1 MGYTKDAL
9 AGFSSQTIL
18 KVVTYVIVALKMAVL
33 ARVLSPEIFGLF
45 SLVTI
50 ALGLTEATTQTGVNL
65 TLVRSKHSVDYFLD
79 SAWVIA
85 IIRGMIIGSLMI
97 VLGFVLSSFYQR
109 PELLPLISITA
120 LVPVI
125 KGFINPY
132 IVSMQKNLKFF
143 ADALYRFSFVFA
155 EASFAI
161 VVGYLTRSIFALV
174 GALIFAAIVEVLVSF
189 VFFKKRPQFVYR
201 KSRGSEILEGAK
213 WLSFSAL
220 FDYLN
225 ENLDNFII
233 GKMTSLHNL
242 GLYHYGYSLSH
253 KVNHDVAKSVTHG
266 TLPIY
271 AKLQSNK
278 SRLLR
283 AFYKATATTMVLV
296 IILSLPF
303 LLFPEF
309 IINLIFGSQW
319 LEVAKFL
326 HWLVLAGILQSFS
339 AMFYSLFMAK
349 KAYFSVN
356 LHLISSVVTMAIL
369 ILVLG
374 PTYGLMGTT
383 FAIFLSRLLNVPLLV
398 WGLLKIK
405 NEK

>member
-9 AGFSSQTIL
+9 AGFSFQTIL
-18 KVVTYVIVALKMAVL
+18 KLATYVVIAIKMAVL

-65 TLVRSKHSVDYFLD
+65 TIIRSKQSVDYFLD

-85 IIRGMIIGSLMI
+85 IIRGMVIGSLMI
-97 VLGFVLSSFYQR
+97 VLAFFLSSFFNE
-109 PELLPLISITA
+109 PDLLILISLTA

-132 IVSMQKNLKFF
+132 IISMQKNLNFLH
-143 ADALYRFSFVFA
+143 DALYRFTYIMA

-161 VVGYLTRSIFALV
+161 TVGYITKSIFALV
-174 GALIFAAIVEVLVSF
+174 GALIFAASVEVLISF
-189 VFFKKRPQFVYR
+189 VFFKKKPQFVYR
-201 KSRGSEILEGAK
+201 QSRGKEILDGAK

-233 GKMTSLHNL
+233 GKMTNLHSL

-253 KVNHDVAKSVTHG
+253 KVNHDFSKSAAHG

-271 AKLQSNK
+271 SRLQNSNK
-278 SRLLR
+278 RLIK
-283 AFYKATATTMVLV
+283 AFYKATGSTMLLV
-296 IILSLPF
+296 IGLSLPF
-303 LLFPEF
+303 LLFPNF
-309 IINLIFGSQW
+309 VINLLFGSQW
-319 LEVAKFL
+319 LEVTEFL
-326 HWLVLAGILQSFS
+326 HWLILAGIIQSFS
-339 AMFYSLFMAK
+339 VLFYSLFMAK

-356 LHLISSVVTMAIL
+356 LHLASSVVTMVTL
-369 ILVLG
+369 IMVFG
-374 PTYGLMGTT
+374 PQYGLVGAT
-383 FAIFLSRLLNVPLLV
+383 FAIFVSRLLNIPLLI
-398 WGLLKIK
+398 WGFLKIK
-405 NEK
+405 NDN

>member
-9 AGFSSQTIL
+9 AGFSFQTIL
-18 KVVTYVIVALKMAVL
+18 KMVTYVIVAVKMAVL
-33 ARVLSPEIFGLF
+33 ARALSPEIFGLF

-65 TLVRSKHSVDYFLD
+65 TIVRSKQSVDYFLD
-79 SAWVIA
+79 SAWVIS

-97 VLGFVLSSFYQR
+97 ILGFVLSNFFNE
-109 PELLPLISITA
+109 PDLLILISLTA

-132 IVSMQKNLKFF
+132 IISMQKNLNFF
-143 ADALYRFSFVFA
+143 YDALYRFSYVVA

-161 VVGYLTRSIFALV
+161 TVGFLTRSIFALV
-174 GALIFAAIVEVLVSF
+174 GALIFAALVEVFVSF
-189 VFFKKRPQFVYR
+189 IFFKKRPQFVYR
-201 KSRGSEILEGAK
+201 QSRGKEILEGAK

-253 KVNHDVAKSVTHG
+253 KVNHEFAKSATHG

-271 AKLQSNK
+271 SRLQNSNK
-278 SRLLR
+278 RLIK
-283 AFYKATATTMVLV
+283 AFYRATATTMILV
-296 IILSLPF
+296 VGLSLPF

-309 IINLIFGSQW
+309 VINLLFGSQW
-319 LEVAKFL
+319 LEVTRFL
-326 HWLVLAGILQSFS
+326 HWLVLAGIIQSFS
-339 AMFYSLFMAK
+339 ALFYSLFMAK

-356 LHLISSVVTMAIL
+356 LHLVSSVLSMVLL
-369 ILVLG
+369 ITWLG
-374 PTYGLMGTT
+374 SQYGLVGAT
-383 FAIFLSRLLNVPLLV
+383 FAIFLSRLINIPLLI
-398 WGLLKIK
+398 WRFIKIK
-405 NEK
+405 NDN

>member
-1 MGYTKDAL
+1 MGYTKNAL
-9 AGFSSQTIL
+9 AGFSFQTIL
-18 KVVTYVIVALKMAVL
+18 KLATYVVVAIKMAVL

-65 TLVRSKHSVDYFLD
+65 TIVRSKHSVEYFLD

-97 VLGFVLSSFYQR
+97 VLAFFLSNFFNE
-109 PELLPLISITA
+109 PDLLILISLTA

-132 IVSMQKNLKFF
+132 IISMQKNLNFF
-143 ADALYRFSFVFA
+143 YDALYRFSYFLA

-161 VVGYLTRSIFALV
+161 TVGYLSKSIFALV
-174 GALIFAAIVEVLVSF
+174 GALIFAASVELLISF
-189 VFFKKRPQFVYR
+189 IFFKKRPQFVYR
-201 KSRGSEILEGAK
+201 QSRVKEILEGAK

-220 FDYLN
+220 LDYLN

-233 GKMTSLHNL
+233 GKMTSLHSL

-253 KVNHDVAKSVTHG
+253 KVNHDFAKSATHG

-271 AKLQSNK
+271 SRLQNSNK
-278 SRLLR
+278 RLIK
-283 AFYKATATTMVLV
+283 AFYKATASTMVLV
-296 IILSLPF
+296 ILVSLPF
-303 LLFPEF
+303 LLFPTF
-309 IINLIFGSQW
+309 VINFLFGSQW
-319 LEVAKFL
+319 LEVTKFL
-326 HWLVLAGILQSFS
+326 HWLVLAGIVQSFS
-339 AMFYSLFMAK
+339 VLFYSLFMAK

-356 LHLISSVVTMAIL
+356 LHLSSSVLTMLIL
-369 ILVLG
+369 IIIFG
-374 PTYGLMGTT
+374 SQYGLVGAT
-383 FAIFLSRLLNVPLLV
+383 FAIFLSRLLNIPLLI
-398 WGLLKIK
+398 WRFLKIR
-405 NEK
+405 NED

>member
-18 KVVTYVIVALKMAVL
+18 KVVTYGIVAVKMAVL

-65 TLVRSKHSVDYFLD
+65 TIVRSKQSVDYFLD

-85 IIRGMIIGSLMI
+85 IIRGLVIGSLMI
-97 VLGFVLSSFYQR
+97 MLGFVLSSFYEK
-109 PELLPLISITA
+109 PELLLLVSITA

-132 IVSMQKNLKFF
+132 IISMQKNLKFF

-155 EASFAI
+155 EASFAV

-174 GALIFAAIVEVLVSF
+174 GSLIFAAVVEVIVSF

-201 KSRGSEILEGAK
+201 KSRGGEILDGAK

-253 KVNHDVAKSVTHG
+253 KVNHDFARSATHG

-271 AKLQSNK
+271 SKLQSHR
-278 SRLLR
+278 SRLIK
-283 AFYKATATTMVLV
+283 AFYKATTSTMVMVVL
-296 IILSLPF
+296 LSLPF
-303 LLFPEF
+303 LLFPEL
-309 IINLIFGSQW
+309 IIKLVFGDQW
-319 LEVAKFL
+319 LGVAKFL
-326 HWLVLAGILQSFS
+326 HWLVLAGILQSLS
-339 AMFYSLFMAK
+339 AMFYSLFMAR

-356 LHLISSVVTMAIL
+356 LHLASSVITMVVL
-369 ILVLG
+369 ILLLM
-374 PTYGLMGTT
+374 PNYGLVGAT
-383 FAIFLSRLLNVPLLV
+383 FAIFLSRLLNVPLLL
-398 WGLLKIK
+398 WGFVKIN